1 MSCLVLL
8 YHAVRFLAENV
19 ESETPDG
26 DLEREV
32 SGEYNTFRV
41 YLLMLKVKRGSAR
54 EVQRSL
60 GFSSTWLA
68 THHLEKLEKL
78 GLVRKDEHGDF
89 LVVPRKFGI
98 LRFFV
103 VTGRWVVPRMSFFA
117 VMFGVMA
124 AGFLFYLPE
133 HQYFMIAF
141 VISIAGLIASL
152 YETYRFYRLL
162 PKTQ

>member
-1 MSCLVLL
+1 MLRLVLP
-8 YHAVRFLAENV
+8 YHVQGVWVVDIVSGSAE
-19 ESETPDG
+19 G
-26 DLEREV
+26 DLEKEV
-32 SGEYNTFRV
+32 TGEYNTFKV
-41 YLLMLKVKRGSAR
+41 YLLMLKAKKGSAR

-78 GLVRKDEHGDF
+78 GLVTKDEHGDYI
-89 LVVPRKFGI
+89 VIPKKFGV

-133 HQYFMIAF
+133 HRYFMIAF
-141 VISIAGLIASL
+141 VISIVGLVVSL
-152 YETYRFYRLL
+152 YETFRFYRLL
-162 PKTQ
+162 PRT

>member
-1 MSCLVLL
+1 
-8 YHAVRFLAENV
+8 
-19 ESETPDG
+19 
-26 DLEREV
+26 LEKEV
-32 SGEYNTFRV
+32 SGEYNTFKV

-68 THHLEKLEKL
+68 THHLDKLEKL

-89 LVVPRKFGI
+89 LVVPRSFGI

-133 HQYFMIAF
+133 HSFFMIAF
-141 VISIAGLIASL
+141 ITSIVGLVVSL
-152 YETYRFYRLL
+152 YETFRFYRLL
-162 PKTQ
+162 PRT

>member
-1 MSCLVLL
+1 MVSGS
-8 YHAVRFLAENV
+8 AE
-19 ESETPDG
+19 G
-26 DLEREV
+26 DLEKEV
-32 SGEYNTFRV
+32 TGEYNTFKV
-41 YLLMLKVKRGSAR
+41 YLLMLKMKQGSAR

-78 GLVRKDEHGDF
+78 GLVTKDEHGDY
-89 LVVPRKFGI
+89 LVVRKKFGI

-133 HQYFMIAF
+133 HRYFMIAF
-141 VISIAGLIASL
+141 VISIVGLVVSL
-152 YETYRFYRLL
+152 YETFRFYRLL
-162 PKTQ
+162 PRT